1 MFIWFKTLYLQ
12 HRVSVI
18 LMTMN
23 ALKDL
28 VENPPNENAGAF
40 ASDGFDFQFD
50 WGLQKLLKLQET
62 CNDYA
67 IVFDYHDD
75 VIVFDREQSPQ
86 NVDFIQ
92 VKTSRNNNWTKK
104 RLLSRNKE
112 KGQHSILGKLLIHC
126 CKTECTRYLYFV
138 TNDFLAN
145 SLIKSGVSSNEYINF
160 CDLKERVQTS
170 IKKALYEED
179 QSLDIES
186 LKKVYFVV
194 NQLHYNLHSEIV
206 ISIISRFIQN
216 NHLSPDLKADS
227 LYMSL
232 YNEIKRRS
240 NYKYKINDIE
250 QLIENKSFTKSRF
263 DSFLYEINK
272 FESFRK
278 TCELIDLKLTMQG
291 VDQYFISNI
300 KKAWNQIHAD
310 LMNYGNKEIHE
321 LIIYVNRILQHR
333 LIGLGETMLDY
344 CYAIHAIVES
354 DYVNIMGHDE
364 FYFKALIL
372 YMINHG

>member
-1 MFIWFKTLYLQ
+1 
-12 HRVSVI
+12 
-18 LMTMN
+18 MTMN
-23 ALKDL
+23 ALTDL
-28 VENPPNENAGAF
+28 IVNPPNENAGAF

-50 WGLQKLLKLQET
+50 WGLLKLLMLHDT
-62 CNDYA
+62 YDDYA

-75 VIVFDREQSPQ
+75 IIVFDRERSPQ

-92 VKTSRNNNWTKK
+92 IKTSRNNNWTKS
-104 RLLSRNKE
+104 RLLDRNKKKRE
-112 KGQHSILGKLLIHC
+112 HSILGKLLIHC
-126 CKTECTRYLYFV
+126 SKTKCTRCLYFV
-138 TNDFLAN
+138 TNDFLAR
-145 SLIKSGVSSNEYINF
+145 SLIKSGLSSNESINF
-160 CDLKERVQTS
+160 CDLKESAQNS

-179 QSLDIES
+179 PSLEIEA
-186 LKKVYFVV
+186 LKKVNFVV
-194 NQLHYNLHSEIV
+194 NQLHYNLHSDIV
-206 ISIISRFIQN
+206 KGNISTFIRN
-216 NHLSPDLKADS
+216 NHLSSDLKAES

-240 NYKYKINDIE
+240 NYKYKINDVE

-278 TCELIDLKLTMQG
+278 TCEQIDLKLTIQG

-300 KKAWNQIHAD
+300 KKAWNQIHSD

-321 LIIYVNRILQHR
+321 LMIYLNRVMHNRPILP
-333 LIGLGETMLDY
+333 GELMLDY
-344 CYAIHAIVES
+344 SFTIHGIVKG
-354 DYVNIMGHDE
+354 DYINILGHDD
-364 FYFKALIL
+364 FYFRALIL

>member
-1 MFIWFKTLYLQ
+1 
-12 HRVSVI
+12 
-18 LMTMN
+18 MN

-28 VENPPNENAGAF
+28 VENQPNENAGAF
-40 ASDGFDFQFD
+40 ASDGFDFQFN

-62 CNDYA
+62 SNDYA

-75 VIVFDREQSPQ
+75 VIVFDREESPQ

-92 VKTSRNNNWTKK
+92 IKTSRNNNWTKA
-104 RLLSRNKE
+104 RLLNRNKE
-112 KGQHSILGKLLIHC
+112 KKEHSILGKLLIHC

-138 TNDFLAN
+138 TNDFLAKN
-145 SLIKSGVSSNEYINF
+145 LIKSGVSSDEYINF
-160 CDLKERVQTS
+160 CDLKENAQIS
-170 IKKALYEED
+170 IKKALFEED
-179 QSLDIES
+179 PSLEMEALEKI
-186 LKKVYFVV
+186 YFVV
-194 NQLHYNLHSEIV
+194 NQLHYDLHSDIV
-206 ISIISRFIQN
+206 ISIISRFIRH

-240 NYKYKINDIE
+240 NYKYKIKNVE
-250 QLIENKSFTKSRF
+250 QLIENKSFTKSKF

-291 VDQYFISNI
+291 IDQYFISNI

-321 LIIYVNRILQHR
+321 LMIYVNRILKNR
-333 LIGLGETMLDY
+333 LILPDETMLDY
-344 CYAIHAIVES
+344 CCTIHSAVER
-354 DYVNIMGHDE
+354 DYVNVLGHDE